1 MSTRRSNIR
10 KRERQKLRF
19 ANRPKPV
26 PVEKP
31 SKTRGLIS
39 EVLQQLSPLAQVLLD
54 QQRLQQ
60 P

>member
-1 MSTRRSNIR
+1 MRASKLKR
-10 KRERQKLRF
+10 KRERQRARYL
-19 ANRPKPV
+19 NRPKPV
-26 PVEKP
+26 PAEKP

-39 EVLQQLSPLAQVLLD
+39 EAIQQLSPLAQVLLD